1 MAGTAI
7 RLNNLPNTVS
17 PVQLSSRAMSP
28 VCALIILPHYA
39 VQGCS
44 SGSRWLVMAVDLA
57 TRVYFLL
64 YCIPL
69 PKTQGPTHT

>member
-1 MAGTAI
+1 MAGIAI

-17 PVQLSSRAMSP
+17 LVQLTSRAMSS

-39 VQGCS
+39 GRGCS

-57 TRVYFLL
+57 TRVYSQLA
-64 YCIPL
+64 CIPVS
-69 PKTQGPTHT
+69 KTQGPTHT